1 MLIDTKTT
9 ADFGLMRM
17 LAFFIPLGF
26 SASLTSISHVIING
40 TLGRADQAEL
50 IIANYAL
57 ALSLFGIIER
67 PALVF
72 RQTSSALVKGKSSFK
87 VLGAFFIKV
96 TLLISAVCAVL
107 GFTPLGNWVFLHA
120 FNADPVSLES
130 LLATFRVISLVII
143 FSGLRCLYQGIII
156 NHLET
161 KWVTIGVIF
170 RLAGMFLVAYYFILT
185 DSVVSSMVGAVIFLT
200 GMAIECM
207 VSVWRGHSI
216 MKSAPADSG
225 PLLKQKD
232 IFSFYTPLVFYLS
245 FQTVIIPILYAF
257 LGKIQDAHMGIA
269 SFALAF
275 SITNLVLSFFMYT
288 HQIVLQF
295 YENNRHTVVKCIIVF
310 SIVPSMLLA
319 ILCFTPLGMIFM
331 EGVMG
336 TNQILAQETLLVL
349 KFFIVKT
356 LVFPWVDYYGGILML
371 RKNTKSLLKPQLFNM
386 AAVIVV
392 IVPLVYLFPHLNGST
407 GAIAASAGELIG
419 LAAVYLVVTRKNKV
433 LQEEKRNAG

>member
-1 MLIDTKTT
+1 MS
-9 ADFGLMRM
+9 
-17 LAFFIPLGF
+17 P
-26 SASLTSISHVIING
+26 VIING

-67 PALVF
+67 PVLVF
-72 RQTSSALVKGKSSFK
+72 RQTSSALVKGRSSFK
-87 VLGAFFIKV
+87 MLAAFFIKV
-96 TLLISAVCAVL
+96 TLFISLVCVIL
-107 GFTPLGNWVFLHA
+107 GFTPLGEWVFIHA
-120 FNADPVSLES
+120 FNAEPVSLDS

-161 KWVTIGVIF
+161 KWVTIGVII
-170 RLAGMFLVAYYFILT
+170 RLAGMFLVACYFIFT
-185 DSVVSSMVGAVIFLT
+185 DQVASSMAGAVIFLT
-200 GMAIECM
+200 GMAIECIA
-207 VSVWRGHSI
+207 SVWRGHSI
-216 MKSAPADSG
+216 MKSAPADIG

-245 FQTVIIPILYAF
+245 FQTVIIPIIYAF

-295 YENNRHTVVKCIIVF
+295 HENIIVF
-310 SIVPSMLLA
+310 SIIPSMLLA
-319 ILCFTPLGMIFM
+319 ILCFTPLGIIFM
-331 EGVMG
+331 KSVMG

-349 KFFIVKT
+349 KFFILKT

-371 RKNTKSLLKPQLFNM
+371 RKNTKSLLKPQLYNM
-386 AAVIVV
+386 AAVIVC
-392 IVPLVYLFPHLNGST
+392 IVPLVYLFPEWNGST
-407 GAIAASAGELIG
+407 GAIAASAGELVG
-419 LAAVYLVVTRKNKV
+419 LLAVYLVVTRKDKA
-433 LQEEKRNAG
+433 LLEDKRNAG